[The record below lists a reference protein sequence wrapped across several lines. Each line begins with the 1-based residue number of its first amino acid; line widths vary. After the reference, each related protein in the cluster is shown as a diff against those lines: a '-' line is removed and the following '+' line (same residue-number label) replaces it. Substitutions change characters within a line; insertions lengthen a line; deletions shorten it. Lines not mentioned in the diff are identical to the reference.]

1 MSKLVVG
8 PLETERFI
16 LKPMGMI
23 ETLRVTNNWRHDR
36 DILNG
41 LMQTSKP
48 RSLGH
53 WLLRGPLPRTRHRF
67 AFAIVPK
74 GEQAAIGAH
83 MVRLQGYR
91 SAFGTVAVHDR
102 NWWGKNVV
110 VEVRARL
117 MNHFFAH
124 CGVERFYGVVDSR
137 NVSSIFSYRR
147 LGFDHVGT
155 WHRQKQNP
163 VTGDVIDFVNFEMF
177 RDQWMRGPFWEA
189 PDGRQ

>member
-16 LKPMGMI
+16 LKPMGLI
-23 ETLRVTNNWRHDR
+23 EAVRVTNSWRHDPE
-36 DILNG
+36 ILTG

-53 WLLRGPLPRTRHRF
+53 WLLRGPLPRTRNRF
-67 AFAIVPK
+67 AFAIIPK
-74 GEQAAIGAH
+74 GEQVPIGAH

-91 SAFGTVAVHDR
+91 SAYRT
-102 NWWGKNVV
+102 WWGRNVV

-117 MNHFFAH
+117 LNHFFAH

-137 NVSSIFSYRR
+137 NAASIFSYRR

-155 WHRQKQNP
+155 WHRHKQNP
-163 VTGDVIDFVNFEMF
+163 VTGEIIDFVNFELL
-177 RDQWMRGPFWEA
+177 RDQWMRGPFWHA
-189 PDGRQ
+189 PVEPQ

>member
-1 MSKLVVG
+1 MSRPDIG

-23 ETLRVTNNWRHDR
+23 ETLQVTNSWRYDA

-41 LMQTSKP
+41 LFQSSKP
-48 RSLGH
+48 RSLPY
-53 WLLRGPLPRTRHRF
+53 WLLRGPLPSSKNRF
-67 AFAIVPK
+67 AFAITPK
-74 GEQAAIGAH
+74 GGQTPIGAH
-83 MVRLQGYR
+83 MVRLHGYR
-91 SAFGTVAVHDR
+91 SAFVTVALHDR
-102 NWWGKNVV
+102 GWWGKNVV

-124 CGVERFYGVVDSR
+124 RGIERFYGVVDSR

-189 PDGRQ
+189 PGEH

>member
-1 MSKLVVG
+1 MSKLVIG

-23 ETLRVTNNWRHDR
+23 ETLRVTNRWRHDP
-36 DILNG
+36 DILTG
-41 LMQTSKP
+41 LTQTPKP
-48 RSLGH
+48 RSLGL
-53 WLLRGPLPRTRHRF
+53 WLLRGPLPTSKNRF
-67 AFAIVPK
+67 AFSITPK
-74 GEQAAIGAH
+74 GEQSPIGAH

-124 CGVERFYGVVDSR
+124 CGIERFYGVVDSR

-163 VTGDVIDFVNFEMF
+163 STGDIIDFVNFEMF
-177 RDQWMRGPFWEA
+177 RDQWIKGPFWET
-189 PDGRQ
+189 PDGQ

>member
-1 MSKLVVG
+1 MSRPDIG

-16 LKPMGMI
+16 LKPMGII
-23 ETLRVTNNWRHDR
+23 ETLQVTNSWRHDA

-41 LMQTSKP
+41 LYQSPKP
-48 RSLGH
+48 RSLPY
-53 WLLRGPLPRTRHRF
+53 WLLRGPLPSSKNRF
-67 AFAIVPK
+67 AFAITPK
-74 GEQAAIGAH
+74 GGRSPIGAH
-83 MVRLQGYR
+83 TIRLHGYR
-91 SAFGTVAVHDR
+91 SAFVTVALHDR
-102 NWWGKNVV
+102 DWWGKNVV

-124 CGVERFYGVVDSR
+124 CGIERFYGVVDSR

-177 RDQWMRGPFWEA
+177 RDQWMRGPFWET
-189 PDGRQ
+189 PGEH